1 MDLYVHT
8 SRFFLLFLVRQSALQ
23 SGHLQTGT
31 AAMACKSQAAA
42 PFFLSLSAQFADRG
56 ADELYEPFPVCQ
68 VIQAEAGLCP
78 LVRRLQHRLP

>member
-1 MDLYVHT
+1 M
-8 SRFFLLFLVRQSALQ
+8 
-23 SGHLQTGT
+23 
-31 AAMACKSQAAA
+31 CKSIPAYSFCFFWCGKAPCSQATYRLALLPWHA
-42 PFFLSLSAQFADRG
+42 KAKPLRLFFLSLSAQFADRG